1 MPEFNLLFGL
11 ILALAAVLF
20 FFSSMVKILRE
31 YERGVIFRLG
41 KKARS
46 VFNPGGD
53 GLGPGL
59 LLLIPF
65 VDKMVKV
72 SLRTV
77 AMDVPPQDVIT
88 RDNVSIK
95 VNAVIYFRV
104 LDPEK
109 AIIQVEDYL
118 YATSQ
123 MAQTT
128 LRSVLGQQE
137 LDDLLAARDKIN
149 QQLQMII
156 DEHTDPWGV
165 KVTNVEVKHID
176 LPQDMQ
182 RAMAKQ
188 AEAERE
194 RRAKVINADGEFQ
207 AAAKLSDAAQVLARY
222 PIAVQLRYLQTMREV
237 ASERNTTTFFPIP
250 IDIITPFLRGYV
262 PPESGKP

>member
-1 MPEFNLLFGL
+1 MFGFQWLLSFIPVVLVLLFVVG
-11 ILALAAVLF
+11 
-20 FFSSMVKILRE
+20 SSVRILRE

-46 VFNPGGD
+46 IFNPGGD

-104 LDPEK
+104 LDAEK

-123 MAQTT
+123 IAQTT

-137 LDDLLAARDKIN
+137 LDDLLSARDKIN
-149 QQLQMII
+149 QQLQKII

-165 KVTNVEVKHID
+165 KVSTVEVKHID

-207 AAAKLSDAAQVLARY
+207 ASAKLAEAAQVLSRY
-222 PIAVQLRYLQTMREV
+222 PVAIQLRFLQTMREV
-237 ASERNTTTFFPIP
+237 ASERNTTTFFPVP
-250 IDIITPFLRGYV
+250 IDLVTPFIHV
-262 PPESGKP
+262 APPSGSTTP

>member
-1 MPEFNLLFGL
+1 MFGL
-11 ILALAAVLF
+11 EWLFSFVPVVVIVLF
-20 FFSSMVKILRE
+20 IIGSSVRILRE

-46 VFNPGGD
+46 IFNPGGA

-137 LDDLLAARDKIN
+137 LDDLLSARDKIN
-149 QQLQMII
+149 QQLQKII

-165 KVTNVEVKHID
+165 KVSTVEVKHID

-207 AAAKLSDAAQVLARY
+207 AAAKLSQAAEVLARY
-222 PIAVQLRYLQTMREV
+222 PIAIQLRFLQTMREV
-237 ASERNTTTFFPIP
+237 ASERNTTTFFPVP
-250 IDIITPFLRGYV
+250 IDLVAPFLQGTS
-262 PPESGKP
+262 PSGSGKP

>member
-1 MPEFNLLFGL
+1 MPEFSLLFGL
-11 ILALAAVLF
+11 VLAVAAVLF

-137 LDDLLAARDKIN
+137 LDDLLSARDKIN
-149 QQLQMII
+149 QQLQKII

-207 AAAKLSDAAQVLARY
+207 ASAKLADAAQVLARY
-222 PIAVQLRYLQTMREV
+222 PIAVQLRFLQTMREV

-250 IDIITPFLRGYV
+250 IDLVTPFLRGYA

>member
-1 MPEFNLLFGL
+1 MFGL
-11 ILALAAVLF
+11 EWLFSFIPVVVIVLF
-20 FFSSMVKILRE
+20 IIGSSVRILRE

-46 VFNPGGD
+46 IFNPGGD

-104 LDPEK
+104 LDSEK

-137 LDDLLAARDKIN
+137 LDDLLSARDKIN
-149 QQLQMII
+149 QQLQKII

-165 KVTNVEVKHID
+165 KVSTVEVKHID

-207 AAAKLSDAAQVLARY
+207 AAAKLSEAAQVLTRY
-222 PIAVQLRYLQTMREV
+222 PVAVQLRFLQTMREV

-250 IDIITPFLRGYV
+250 IDLVSPFLRGAS
-262 PPESGKP
+262 PSEAGKP